1 MRSGRPVRV
10 RPPCRSPRPA
20 RRAARFRDG
29 QCAIVRAST
38 PNAGARVPLRRLLAT
53 ALFLAAPAFAAGPG
67 PTVIVDIHARGAA
80 GVAALKRADGVRW
93 SAELGNGLLLGVAP
107 DALDG
112 WLARDGVRAGP
123 SPLAFEEVVVRDHVC
138 THVDEHT
145 PALAVVGGYEIV
157 RASPFEALATRGA
170 AVAGEPLPAD
180 GVVARELRNDV
191 RAAPA
196 RGADPFVAGIVARV
210 DAQRWFDTMSAL
222 AAFDRNSFS
231 PALPTAR
238 DWLLARFGDAGLAT
252 ETFPFQVTSGS
263 CSGTIPPAVTRENPI
278 GMHVGSVFPDEWI
291 VVGAH
296 YDSRNNVRC
305 DGTANPQPGAND
317 NASGCAGVIELAR
330 AFQGVPTAR
339 TLVFMCFA
347 GEEQGLQGSRR
358 YVESLQAAG
367 TIGRVRH
374 MVNLDM
380 IGHAVND
387 NLDTRI
393 ETTATH
399 AAVLPQYAAAAA
411 TYAPELNLI
420 TSTST
425 QAYSDHWYFL
435 NAGVPG
441 AFTWE
446 NGASSYP
453 HYHQAT
459 DLPGN
464 MLRAR
469 ELAGGILKMDAAV
482 IAELAGPGA
491 LFVDGF
497 ED

>member
-1 MRSGRPVRV
+1 VPFRLPTL
-10 RPPCRSPRPA
+10 
-20 RRAARFRDG
+20 AA
-29 QCAIVRAST
+29 
-38 PNAGARVPLRRLLAT
+38 LL
-53 ALFLAAPAFAAGPG
+53 LAAPAIAAPL
-67 PTVIVDIHARGAA
+67 PTVIVDIHARGEA
-80 GVAALKRADGVRW
+80 GVAGLKRADGVRW
-93 SAELGNGLLLGVAP
+93 SAEFGDELLLGVDP
-107 DALDG
+107 GALAA

-123 SPLAFEEVVVRDHVC
+123 APLAFEEVVVRDHVC
-138 THVDEHT
+138 AHEAEHV

-170 AVAGEPLPAD
+170 AVPGEPLPDD
-180 GVVARELRNDV
+180 GVVAREVRNSARGV
-191 RAAPA
+191 APA
-196 RGADPFVAGIVARV
+196 GAVDPFVAGVVARV

-222 AAFDRNSFS
+222 ATFNRNSFS
-231 PALPTAR
+231 PTLSNAR
-238 DWLLARFGDAGLAT
+238 DWLLARFGEAGLAT
-252 ETFPFQVTSGS
+252 ETFSYEVTNGS
-263 CSGTIPPAVTRENPI
+263 CTTPVPPNVTRENPI
-278 GMHVGSVFPDEWI
+278 GVQVGTSLPDEWI

-296 YDSRNNVRC
+296 YDSRNSVRC
-305 DGTANPQPGAND
+305 DGTANAQPGAND

-330 AFQGVPTAR
+330 VFQGVPTAR
-339 TLVFMCFA
+339 TLVFMCFS

-380 IGHAVND
+380 IGHAID
-387 NLDTRI
+387 DDLDARI
-393 ETTATH
+393 ETTMAH
-399 AAVLPQYAAAAA
+399 QAVIAQYTSAAA

-420 TSTST
+420 TSTNAQSN
-425 QAYSDHWYFL
+425 SDHWYFL
-435 NAGVPG
+435 AAGIPG

-446 NGASSYP
+446 NGASMYP
-453 HYHQAT
+453 HYHQST

-482 IAELAGPGA
+482 IAGLAGQGA